1 MRSHL
6 TEKREQHHRGR
17 EQQERGPQVGQSM
30 AHSEDGEGFV
40 AGVKELLGAGGRGGG
55 KGRLVPADKV
65 CLPW

>member
-1 MRSHL
+1 
-6 TEKREQHHRGR
+6 
-17 EQQERGPQVGQSM
+17 M